1 MKTING
7 KFLTRSVNGQVR
19 VALETIKELDKIVN
33 PNEYEIVA
41 PESKF
46 DIPSLR
52 NIQVI
57 RLGKGNA
64 HVWEQTTLSNYI
76 GKTRNLGLNIFN
88 THPFL
93 HPDISYIHDTLF
105 NAYPNLYT
113 SGYGRAQKQYNLIME
128 KSATKRAKAIIAVS
142 EFTKSE
148 IIKYYH
154 VNPNRIHVI
163 YNGWQHMNDVIQD
176 ESIFT
181 NYPQIEKNKY
191 FMAASGVTPQ
201 KNFKWITENAKLY
214 PNQRFVIVGAHE
226 KSTQD
231 EMQSQKNVLYVG
243 RVSDGQMK
251 SLMQYCRA
259 FIHPAIYEGFG
270 MTPLEAVGS
279 GCHKVIVA
287 KASCLPEIYG
297 DYAYY
302 IDPKN
307 PKVNLDQLISEKEI
321 IADPILA
328 KYSWA
333 KAAQQLKQVIDSLE

>member
-1 MKTING
+1 
-7 KFLTRSVNGQVR
+7 
-19 VALETIKELDKIVN
+19 
-33 PNEYEIVA
+33 
-41 PESKF
+41 
-46 DIPSLR
+46 
-52 NIQVI
+52 
-57 RLGKGNA
+57 
-64 HVWEQTTLSNYI
+64 
-76 GKTRNLGLNIFN
+76 
-88 THPFL
+88 
-93 HPDISYIHDTLF
+93 
-105 NAYPNLYT
+105 
-113 SGYGRAQKQYNLIME
+113 ME